1 MANIIKN
8 MASSKDFLEFVL
20 EQLSVLTDITY
31 RAMMGEFIIYYR
43 GKIIG
48 GIYDNRL
55 LVKPTKS
62 AIKIM
67 PNAKMEIPYPGGKPM
82 IMIPDIENP
91 ELLEKVFNA
100 IYSELPHVI

>member
-1 MANIIKN
+1 
-8 MASSKDFLEFVL
+8 MASTKDFLEFVMG
-20 EQLSVLTDITY
+20 QLSILSDITY

-55 LVKPTKS
+55 LVKPNK
-62 AIKIM
+62 AVLKII
-67 PNAKMEIPYPGGKPM
+67 PHAKMEMPYPGGRPM

-91 ELLEKVFNA
+91 ELLEQVFNA
-100 IYSELPHVI
+100 LYAELPDAKHKRR